1 MRVPQPPFH
10 RAAQEALRRFVVG
23 TNDDPRREIDAD
35 TSDGG
40 TLGQPNQ
47 ELAVAACNVEDVVP
61 LAGVEDI
68 GNSIEVR

>member
-1 MRVPQPPFH
+1 M
-10 RAAQEALRRFVVG
+10 AG

-40 TLGQPNQ
+40 TRGQPNQ

-68 GNSIEVR
+68 GNGIEVR